1 MLGPENRSLVVMHLV
16 EGYTLAEL
24 EEFFNVSAETLKT
37 RLRRSKAR
45 LKKFLLI

>member
-1 MLGPENRSLVVMHLV
+1 MHLV